1 MTLLLFLNKIEFC
14 SSHTQKE
21 FDNQTRAYMKNKKQ
35 FSTIL
40 KTIAQGRDRTNILR
54 NGEQKLIAYL
64 VQRVPKWLT
73 SDGLTAIGFLGNLF
87 VGVCFVLASYY
98 NNPIFLLISLP
109 GFLINWY
116 GDSLDGR
123 LAYYRNTPRKWYG
136 FSLDVTVDWVGL
148 SMIGLGFFFYAA
160 PNWKWLGYIF
170 VVLYGWEM
178 ITAQLRYLVTGKYSI
193 DSGIVG
199 PTELRVVLMAIIAGE
214 YFFPGSIYYSVIVAC
229 AILVYT
235 NLSDTINVL
244 KSADARDDKEKKEK
258 VKEKKQPQK
267 GKRKIDTLVIKAK

>member
-1 MTLLLFLNKIEFC
+1 MNNNKR
-14 SSHTQKE
+14 T
-21 FDNQTRAYMKNKKQ
+21 

-40 KTIAQGRDRTNILR
+40 KTIAQDRDRTNILR
-54 NGEQKLIAYL
+54 NWEQKSIAYL

-87 VGVCFVLASYY
+87 VGLCFVLASYY

-109 GFLINWY
+109 GFIINWY

-148 SMIGLGFFFYAA
+148 SMIGLGFFVYAI
-160 PNWKWLGYIF
+160 PQWKWLGYIF

-178 ITAQLRYLVTGKYSI
+178 ITAQLRYKVTGTYSI

-199 PTELRVVLMAIIAGE
+199 PTELRVVLMAIISAE
-214 YFFPGSIYYSVIVAC
+214 YFFPGSIYYSIILAC
-229 AILVYT
+229 SILVYT
-235 NLSDTINVL
+235 NLTDTIKVL
-244 KSADARDDKEKKEK
+244 KAADERDAIEKKEK
-258 VKEKKQPQK
+258 SAKTAKESN
-267 GKRKIDTLVIKAK
+267 RKINTLKIKAE